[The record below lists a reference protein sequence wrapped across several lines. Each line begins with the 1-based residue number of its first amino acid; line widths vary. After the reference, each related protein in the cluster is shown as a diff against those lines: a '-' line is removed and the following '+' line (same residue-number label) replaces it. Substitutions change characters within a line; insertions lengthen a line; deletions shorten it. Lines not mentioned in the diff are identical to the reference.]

1 VTQEFHLSVTPVG
14 GDEYLVRTERV
25 SPGVPLAEEQVSWSV
40 DSWLAQARQ
49 LMNDPLLGLLRGESV
64 PSLNVGHLLSPNKVQ
79 NGSDPQVAAN
89 LVSLGQQ
96 LYNALFQGTV
106 RDSWMT
112 AKGIAQHRR
121 EFLRLR
127 LGLKGDRLPCLPWEV
142 LHAGDRPLATGTD
155 VVFSR
160 YHSTFTPASLS
171 LKSRSLTILEPNQPL
186 KILMVVAAPTD
197 QEILELKQEASH
209 LQQEL
214 QQTLLKN
221 GSADRQLPEEYDPEL
236 QWIRRGGFP
245 EIQLTILDQP
255 GREKLTQA
263 MEQGEYHVLHYA
275 GHSNL
280 GASGG
285 SIYLVNERTG
295 LTEELSGD
303 DLAGLLVNN
312 GIQMAVFNSCRGV
325 YTSTAD
331 VADPAGTGNL
341 AEALIKRGIPAVMAM
356 AERIPD
362 EVALTLSRL
371 FYRNLKQVYP
381 VDLSLNRARQGLIS
395 AYGSQQPYWALPI
408 LYLHPEFDGYLQSLT
423 TETAEQPPEELISY
437 PTLQN
442 QGFELPSNV
451 ASRSSQSQLLLPI
464 DNLDDLSELDADLDP
479 DLIAIDALYNDDLEE
494 ESPEDLAKLVE
505 DIEHDASYEDD
516 ANVVSDL
523 IRQLSL
529 PETQE
534 EPTLPASAA
543 ENLLPTDETDSRLKR
558 YRALSE
564 SFLYGGAA
572 PAQNDRATSNHAA
585 IPMTALSEG
594 NRKAQRYAELEQIP
608 DQQHELAHLIADC
621 QQAILV
627 NPQDAMAYYN
637 LGLALHHQGNLPEAI
652 AAYNRA
658 IQLNPKL
665 AETESDLKTALR
677 HQREDAPH
685 ASSTQATSG
694 ATTSR
699 NSVTTLSERKSEA
712 PSQKRLH
719 SQRPLQRVWLPIA
732 GLIGAGALVLLG
744 VAFFQ
749 NRLPIKWQ
757 PNNSSTLP
765 VFPLP
770 RSEASAQLTSTLSS
784 NVNLNKAETASV
796 TAIAI
801 NKFNQGDL
809 VAAELAVAALLDRGA
824 LPQAK
829 AALDEVPGNQND
841 NATISFLKGRLAWQS
856 VKVGNLDYS
865 NDDARRFWE
874 TAVRQQKDNVLYLNA
889 LGFAYYAEGEL
900 NRAYKSWFDALY
912 LAQEKQANSQ
922 PVAASVSQQPTPTN
936 LKKETL
942 TAYAGMA
949 LVLVKSAKSQPA
961 KERTSLLSEAIKLQ
975 QKVLTDD
982 PVNFQPNALSSEWMW
997 NEVAIQDWR
1006 SLLQQK
1012 DA

>member
-1 VTQEFHLSVTPVG
+1 VTQEFHISVTPVG

-40 DSWLAQARQ
+40 DRWLAQARQ
-49 LMNDPLLGLLRGESV
+49 LMNDPLLGLLRGDRL
-64 PSLNVGHLLSPNKVQ
+64 PSLGLEGLSQEKFENSTQ
-79 NGSDPQVAAN
+79 AQVAAS
-89 LVSLGQQ
+89 LVSLGQE
-96 LYNALFQGTV
+96 LYNALFQGTI

-171 LKSRSLTILEPNQPL
+171 LKSRSLTVLEPNQPL

-197 QEILELKQEASH
+197 QEMLQLKQEAAH

-221 GSADRQLPEEYDPEL
+221 GNGDRQLPEEYDPEL
-236 QWIRRGGFP
+236 QWIRQGGFP

-255 GREKLTQA
+255 GREQLTQA

-285 SIYLVNERTG
+285 SIYLVNDRTG

-331 VADPAGTGNL
+331 IADPAGTGNL

-395 AYGSQQPYWALPI
+395 AYGSHQPYWALPI
-408 LYLHPEFDGYLQSLT
+408 LYLHPEFDGYLQSLAAT
-423 TETAEQPPEELISY
+423 GEIPEELVSY
-437 PTLQN
+437 QALSQKLEFPVGTTN
-442 QGFELPSNV
+442 
-451 ASRSSQSQLLLPI
+451 RSAQPIGQLPI
-464 DNLDDLSELDADLDP
+464 SVDEIDEDGFDLDP
-479 DLIAIDALYNDDLEE
+479 DLIAIEALYEDEDELASAN
-494 ESPEDLAKLVE
+494 PEDIAKLVE
-505 DIEHDASYEDD
+505 DLEHDDRGYEEDAS
-516 ANVVSDL
+516 VVSDL
-523 IRQLSL
+523 IRQLSRSEDQDDTL
-529 PETQE
+529 
-534 EPTLPASAA
+534 LPAADS
-543 ENLLPTDETDSRLKR
+543 ENLLTDEADAKLRR

-564 SFLYGGAA
+564 HFLYGKAA
-572 PAQNDRATSNHAA
+572 LATNGHQSAGS
-585 IPMTALSEG
+585 PPVTALSATPNQSQTSDE
-594 NRKAQRYAELEQIP
+594 
-608 DQQHELAHLIADC
+608 DQSTADQALAHLIADQ
-621 QQAILV
+621 QQAILA
-627 NPQDAMAYYN
+627 NPQDAVAYYN
-637 LGLALHHQGNLPEAI
+637 LGIALFQQGNLPDAI

-658 IQLNPKL
+658 IQLNPSL
-665 AETESDLKTALR
+665 TDVESDLKAASFQQTTQTNAN
-677 HQREDAPH
+677 
-685 ASSTQATSG
+685 SST
-694 ATTSR
+694 ATTAPDDSTTTSLSPETKPSR
-699 NSVTTLSERKSEA
+699 SPRSRRSSWQQFL
-712 PSQKRLH
+712 
-719 SQRPLQRVWLPIA
+719 LPIA
-732 GLIGAGALVLLG
+732 GLVGVGAVIWLA

-757 PNNSSTLP
+757 PTNTSDLPELSFPNSS
-765 VFPLP
+765 
-770 RSEASAQLTSTLSS
+770 ASAQLTPVSEGK
-784 NVNLNKAETASV
+784 VDFKTADTNSV
-796 TAIAI
+796 LAIAI
-801 NKFNQGDL
+801 NEFSQGDI
-809 VAAELAVAALLDRGA
+809 VNGQKAVEALLDRGA

-829 AALDEVPGNQND
+829 SALSAVPNNQVE
-841 NATISFLKGRLAWQS
+841 NATINFLKGRLAWQS
-856 VKVGNLDYS
+856 AKVGDGDYS
-865 NDDARRFWE
+865 IDDARRFWE
-874 TAVRQQKDNVLYLNA
+874 TAMRQQKTVPYLNA
-889 LGFAYYAEGEL
+889 LGFAYYAENEFD
-900 NRAYKSWFDALY
+900 RAYKAWFDALY
-912 LAQEKQANSQ
+912 LAQEKQVKTQASKRPSKTAVAP
-922 PVAASVSQQPTPTN
+922 PVTN
-936 LKKETL
+936 DAL

-949 LVLVKSAKSQPA
+949 LVIAKTAKNQPV
-961 KERTSLLSEAIKLQ
+961 EQRSRLLNEATKLR
-975 QKVLTDD
+975 QKVLTEDA
-982 PVNFQPNALSSEWMW
+982 VNFQPDALSSRWMW
-997 NEVAIQDWR
+997 NETTIQDWR

-1012 DA
+1012 DV

>member
-49 LMNDPLLGLLRGESV
+49 LMNDPLLGLLRGESI
-64 PSLNVGHLLSPNKVQ
+64 PSLNMGDLLSHGKAQ
-79 NGSDPQVAAN
+79 NGSDPKVAAN

-331 VADPAGTGNL
+331 VTDPAGTGNL

-423 TETAEQPPEELISY
+423 TEIADQPPEELISY
-437 PTLQN
+437 PILQN
-442 QGFELPSNV
+442 QDFELPINV
-451 ASRSSQSQLLLPI
+451 ASRSPQSQLLLPI
-464 DNLDDLSELDADLDP
+464 DHPDDLSELDADLDP

-494 ESPEDLAKLVE
+494 ENSEDLAKLVE

-516 ANVVSDL
+516 ASVVSDL

-543 ENLLPTDETDSRLKR
+543 ENLLPTDESDSRLRR

-564 SFLYGGAA
+564 SFLYGTST
-572 PAQNDRATSNHAA
+572 QNDRTSSNHTAV
-585 IPMTALSEG
+585 PLTALSEG
-594 NRKAQRYAELEQIP
+594 TRKAQRYAELEQIP

-677 HQREDAPH
+677 HQREKTPPT
-685 ASSTQATSG
+685 SSVQATSG
-694 ATTSR
+694 ANGTASAT
-699 NSVTTLSERKSEA
+699 VTTLSEHKPAATTQPHTRRRHTS
-712 PSQKRLH
+712 R
-719 SQRPLQRVWLPIA
+719 RRLQRVWLPIA
-732 GLIGAGALVLLG
+732 GLVGAGALVLLG
-744 VAFFQ
+744 IAFFQ

-765 VFPLP
+765 VYPLP
-770 RSEASAQLTSTLSS
+770 RSETTAQLTSHT
-784 NVNLNKAETASV
+784 
-796 TAIAI
+796 
-801 NKFNQGDL
+801 
-809 VAAELAVAALLDRGA
+809 
-824 LPQAK
+824 
-829 AALDEVPGNQND
+829 
-841 NATISFLKGRLAWQS
+841 
-856 VKVGNLDYS
+856 
-865 NDDARRFWE
+865 
-874 TAVRQQKDNVLYLNA
+874 QQ
-889 LGFAYYAEGEL
+889 
-900 NRAYKSWFDALY
+900 R
-912 LAQEKQANSQ
+912 
-922 PVAASVSQQPTPTN
+922 
-936 LKKETL
+936 
-942 TAYAGMA
+942 
-949 LVLVKSAKSQPA
+949 
-961 KERTSLLSEAIKLQ
+961 
-975 QKVLTDD
+975 
-982 PVNFQPNALSSEWMW
+982 
-997 NEVAIQDWR
+997 
-1006 SLLQQK
+1006 
-1012 DA
+1012 